1 MKTFFK
7 TFFAVLV
14 ANILLVILLFV
25 FVAGM
30 GASLKAGKKP
40 EIKKESYLVI
50 DIYGQVLAYNPPQ
63 SFPESIIGGKP
74 ETLHRILSN
83 LEKAGVDDRIEG
95 VVFKISASND
105 LGLGMIE
112 EIRAAI
118 QKVQQAGKPVYAY
131 SDYMNRRSLFLASA
145 CDSLF
150 MPPSG
155 EMLFVGYGSAV
166 PYLKGTLDKLG
177 VKAHVHRIKDYKSA
191 AEMVTRKDMSPE
203 SREMRNW
210 IMDDLWEFEMSALTE
225 ELGLS
230 EEKLVE
236 YMEYALFSAGQA
248 KEAGLID
255 GILYWDEVRDFLVGG
270 EGEDE
275 DEDEDNEL
283 QTVSQSDYAKV
294 TRESLGLKGKKRIA
308 VVHAHGMIGGRKSTI
323 DPMLGIL
330 MGHETVSAHLR
341 KAAEDDKVEA
351 IVFRVDS
358 NGGESLASDLIAHT
372 VESIAK
378 DKPVIVSMIDV
389 AASGGYMISYRATKM
404 IADNMTITGSIG
416 SIRGKFNTNGLYAK
430 LGITFDYV
438 TKGPNG
444 LLMSDHTDL
453 TRAQKQRFED
463 DHWEGFNWWLEDVAE
478 KRGMEFEEAEKL
490 AHGRVFTG
498 RQAKENGLIDD
509 VGGLDRAIEL
519 AKEAAGID
527 LEEEVTLVHSP
538 VKKGLVESV
547 MGNDSPLSAVF
558 RWALYKFIHE
568 DLAESYRLMTT
579 AAVNTWT
586 DEAVDAGR

>member
-1 MKTFFK
+1 MKNFFK
-7 TFFAVLV
+7 TFFAVFF
-14 ANILLVILLFV
+14 ANILLVVLLFV

-30 GASLKAGKKP
+30 GASMKAGKKP
-40 EIKKESYLVI
+40 DIKKESFLVI
-50 DIYGQVLAYNPPQ
+50 DIYGDVMAYNPPQ
-63 SFPESIIGGKP
+63 SFPENIIGGKP

-83 LEKAGVDDRIEG
+83 LEKASVDDRIKG
-95 VVFKISASND
+95 VIFKISASNN

-118 QKVQQAGKPVYAY
+118 KKVQEADKPVYAF
-131 SDYMNRRSLFLASA
+131 SDYMNRRSMFLAAA

-155 EMLFVGYGSAV
+155 EMLFVGYGSAIPFV
-166 PYLKGTLDKLG
+166 KGTLDKLG
-177 VKAHVHRIKDYKSA
+177 IKPHVHRIKDYKSA

-210 IMDDLWEFEMSALTE
+210 IMDDLWEMEMGALTE
-225 ELGLS
+225 DLGLS

-236 YMEYALFSAGQA
+236 HMEYALFSAAQA
-248 KEAGLID
+248 KEAAMVDEL
-255 GILYWDEVRDFLVGG
+255 LYWDELKDRLVGG
-270 EGEDE
+270 DGEDE
-275 DEDEDNEL
+275 DNKLE
-283 QTVSQSDYAKV
+283 TVSQGDYAKV
-294 TRESLGLKGKKRIA
+294 TRESVGLKGKKRIA
-308 VVHAHGMIGGRKSTI
+308 VVHAHGMIGGRESTI
-323 DPMLGIL
+323 DPVLGVL

-341 KAAEDDKVEA
+341 EAAEDDKVDA

-416 SIRGKFNTNGLYAK
+416 SIRGKFNTNGMYAK
-430 LGITFDYV
+430 LGITFDYL

-444 LLMSDHTDL
+444 LLMSEHTDL
-453 TRAQKQRFED
+453 TSAQRRRFED
-463 DHWEGFNWWLEDVAE
+463 DHWEGFNWWLADVAE
-478 KRGMEFEEAEKL
+478 KRGMKFEEAEKL

-527 LEEEVTLVHSP
+527 LEEEVTLVHYP
-538 VKKGLVESV
+538 GKKGLVASV
-547 MGNDSPLSAVF
+547 MGNDSPLSTVF
-558 RWALYKFIHE
+558 RWALYRFIHE
-568 DLAESYRLMTT
+568 DLAESYRLMTD
-579 AAVNTWT
+579 AAVNTWA